1 MPIGVRRAI
10 ISFGSIVF
18 FFSNFKIHTREC
30 VNKAIESLKVL
41 CYIFRHVQFSCQS
54 TVLIENGLKL
64 FTKSH
69 FNFKGIRGWYFITKL
84 VLTYCENKNVQVFEK
99 NWICKIFEISRTI
112 HQCPHWSALLDFWK
126 NNWDEL
132 DFFFFFCLFWT
143 SFYCLFSLQK

>member
-18 FFSNFKIHTREC
+18 FFLSNFKIHTREC

-54 TVLIENGLKL
+54 TVLIENGLTF

-69 FNFKGIRGWYFITKL
+69 FNFKGKRGWYFITKL
-84 VLTYCENKNVQVFEK
+84 VLTYCEKKMFKWSRKTFEIRG
-99 NWICKIFEISRTI
+99 WRPRICKIFEITRTI
-112 HQCPHWSALLDFWK
+112 YSYSERSEKKLVT
-126 NNWDEL
+126 ER
-132 DFFFFFCLFWT
+132 FFNLFLE
-143 SFYCLFSLQK
+143 FLICI